1 MQRRTL
7 SSGVALTEL
16 GFGAAQL
23 GNLYRATSDE
33 EAREAII
40 RARELGISYFDTAPH
55 YGLGLSEQRLGSM
68 LQEVPRDDVVVS
80 TKVGRLLEPSPD
92 RQGKL
97 DEHFVVPATHRR
109 VWDFSREGILRSLEA
124 SLDRLGLD
132 RIDIVYL
139 HDCDD
144 HWDQA
149 STQAATTLTELR
161 EQGVIRAWGAG
172 LNQAP
177 MTAEFIRRCD
187 VDVMMIAGR
196 FSLVDSAALTEV
208 LPLAGERGVGIVAA
222 AVFNSGLLSSPVVA
236 ADARF
241 DYAEAPQELL
251 ERARRIADVCS
262 SFGVSLPDAAL
273 AYPLRHSAVVSVVVG
288 MRTAA
293 QVDSNAERLATD
305 IPSDLWLE
313 LESAGLIAAINPQET
328 QP

>member
-92 RQGKL
+92 RQGEL

-149 STQAATTLTELR
+149 STHAATTLTELR

-196 FSLVDSAALTEV
+196 FSLVDSTALTEV